1 MKMLRLLTLVP
12 VVLAIMSVEARAD
25 IITYDF
31 SGTVNSITDTSTNHF
46 VPTSIH
52 NGSTFVGTF
61 SFDNSAPGQVSGGNG
76 FYRGTALKLSAS
88 VTIDGTFTYTLTTP
102 TVSDEIDILGT
113 SFEFF
118 KRGPTVFENFAP
130 NPPFSHFEFL
140 GKTQT
145 DILASALVNGTGASS
160 GVSDQQTA
168 GSPYYFI
175 GAGIS
180 SAQLSAIPEPATLLL
195 LGTGAV
201 CVAAFWRRRLKA

>member
-25 IITYDF
+25 IITYGF

-102 TVSDEIDILGT
+102 TASDDC
-113 SFEFF
+113 
-118 KRGPTVFENFAP
+118 P
-130 NPPFSHFEFL
+130 
-140 GKTQT
+140 
-145 DILASALVNGTGASS
+145 
-160 GVSDQQTA
+160 
-168 GSPYYFI
+168 
-175 GAGIS
+175 
-180 SAQLSAIPEPATLLL
+180 
-195 LGTGAV
+195 
-201 CVAAFWRRRLKA
+201 